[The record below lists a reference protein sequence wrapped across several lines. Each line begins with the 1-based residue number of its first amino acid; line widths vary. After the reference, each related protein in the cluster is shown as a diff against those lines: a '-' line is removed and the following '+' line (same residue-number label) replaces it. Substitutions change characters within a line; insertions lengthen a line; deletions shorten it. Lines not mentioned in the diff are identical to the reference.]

1 MSEEKELRTCSRC
14 HATKLTEYFSINAKG
29 ELLKTCM
36 NCRNL
41 KNAYNAD
48 NKDKV
53 KQYSKKT
60 HEKAY
65 AKPLEEI
72 YSICEIC
79 GSNVGKLS
87 EGLVRHKKRW
97 CCVKTTIPGE
107 PGRKEFYEW
116 VLNNQH
122 NGLKTM

>member
-1 MSEEKELRTCSRC
+1 MSEEKELRKCSRC

-36 NCRNL
+36 NCRNYR
-41 KNAYNAD
+41 NAYDIEWRTD

-53 KQYSKKT
+53 KEYNKNAS
-60 HEKAY
+60 EKAY
-65 AKPLEEI
+65 AKPIEEI

-87 EGLVRHKKRW
+87 EGMARHKKRW

-107 PGRKEFYEW
+107 PGRK
-116 VLNNQH
+116 
-122 NGLKTM
+122 